1 MTRTANRWSLIEP
14 DAGAEGA
21 LERELGVRSLL
32 ARLLVNR
39 GLRGPAVAAS
49 FLDASLSRSLRSP
62 MLFGDMQTAAR
73 RILEAVR
80 RRERIAIYGDYDV
93 DGITASTQLVL
104 FLRELGCEPMLH
116 IPHRMRDGY
125 GLKVVALREL
135 GERGARLVIT
145 ADCGAAA
152 HPEIAEAGRLG
163 LELIVCDHH
172 QNPAVRPPAL
182 AVLNPVVA
190 DAGFPF
196 TGLSAAGVVFYLLM
210 GTRMLLRETGGAV
223 PDLRRYL
230 DLVAL
235 GTVADLVPLLE
246 ENRVLVKYGLRE
258 IARNQRPGLQA
269 LLEVAGVEEVTIDS
283 LGFRLGPR
291 LNASGRLADATRAVE
306 LLTSRDLT
314 VARPLASEL
323 DAQNRERRGI
333 EGAIVE
339 EAERMIAAMEDRDRR
354 RSFVL
359 ASEGW
364 HAGVVGIVA
373 SRVVERHFRPVVL
386 LAIEGHVARGSAR
399 GIPSVHL
406 FEALRRCGDILER
419 YGGHRMAAGM
429 TIRTERVKEFAD
441 RFEDAVATT
450 TPEAGFVP
458 ELLVDA
464 RLDPADL
471 GPETM
476 EDLEKL
482 EPCGQ
487 ANPRPLFL
495 AEGLEVVTSRIVGE
509 RHLKLGLRRGG
520 SRKTFDAIAFG
531 RADQQPAAG
540 TSIDLV
546 FSPEVSR
553 WDGYDR
559 LQLVVKDLR
568 NSSAKTNG

>member
-1 MTRTANRWSLIEP
+1 MARTANRWSLIEP

-21 LERELGVRSLL
+21 LERELGVRPLL

-39 GLRGPAVAAS
+39 GLRGPAIAAD

-125 GLKVVALREL
+125 GLKVPALREL

-269 LLEVAGVEEVTIDS
+269 LLEVSGVEEVTIDT

-406 FEALRRCGDILER
+406 FEALRRCGDMLER

-429 TIRTERVKEFAD
+429 TIRTERLKEFAD
-441 RFEDAVATT
+441 RFEDAIATT

-464 RLDPADL
+464 RLDPEDL

-509 RHLKLGLRRGG
+509 RHLKLGLRGG
-520 SRKTFDAIAFG
+520 GARRTLDAIAFG

-546 FSPEVSR
+546 FSPEISR